1 MVRFPSQSDHITD
14 LQQGNAMEEICRNPC
29 DAARGLQGNFF
40 LEKALNTVF
49 RYASCER
56 SYQISGLYRFS
67 FGQDARQINKYIN
80 K

>member
-40 LEKALNTVF
+40 EEAMNTVF
-49 RYASCER
+49 RYAFCER
-56 SYQISGLYRFS
+56 LYQVFGLYRFY
-67 FGQDARQINKYIN
+67 FGQRQVHKLKTHI
-80 K
+80 